1 MRANTVDET
10 PDYKFTAHECQAAKI
25 LQLTRR
31 SRDVVSEFKSKK
43 TEFAAHCRR
52 SKTSRIK
59 ARLGIF
65 MIFGFNTDV
74 KYSDTVYHVQ
84 SEARKADLLLQTMVF
99 VRGHCIGKYA
109 SSYAEEVSN
118 PGFSEEHMHDLLKS
132 QHREIVE
139 SVRAGSIDQFFRD
152 QTEIRDVGGNT
163 LALTWLNSDENPVEQ
178 RLVMRLLITDAGN
191 AIDGALVT
199 SRLQYPAGVPIHSQA
214 VTEGDGRVEL
224 ELDLKAIESAASNAV
239 VFVRATFG
247 EKSVTRKYRLKG
259 K

>member
-1 MRANTVDET
+1 
-10 PDYKFTAHECQAAKI
+10 
-25 LQLTRR
+25 
-31 SRDVVSEFKSKK
+31 
-43 TEFAAHCRR
+43 
-52 SKTSRIK
+52 
-59 ARLGIF
+59 

-74 KYSDTVYHVQ
+74 KYADTLYHVQ

-132 QHREIVE
+132 QHREVVE
-139 SVRAGSIDQFFRD
+139 SVKAGSIEQFFRD

-163 LALTWLNSDENPVEQ
+163 LALTWLNSEETPVKQ
-178 RLVMRLLITDAGN
+178 HLAMRLLITEDGLGV
-191 AIDGALVT
+191 DGALVT
-199 SRLQYPAGVPIHSQA
+199 SRLQFPAGVPIHSQA
-214 VTEGDGRVEL
+214 VTESDGRAEL
-224 ELDLKAIESAASNAV
+224 ALNLNAAESPAGNAV

-259 K
+259 AG

>member
-1 MRANTVDET
+1 
-10 PDYKFTAHECQAAKI
+10 
-25 LQLTRR
+25 
-31 SRDVVSEFKSKK
+31 
-43 TEFAAHCRR
+43 
-52 SKTSRIK
+52 
-59 ARLGIF
+59 

-74 KYSDTVYHVQ
+74 KYGDTVYHVQ

-109 SSYAEEVSN
+109 SSYAEEVGN

-139 SVRAGSIDQFFRD
+139 SVKAGSIDQFFRD

-163 LALTWLNSDENPVEQ
+163 LALTWLNSAESPVEQ
-178 RLVMRLLITDAGN
+178 RLLMRLLVTEAGSGV
-191 AIDGALVT
+191 DGALVT
-199 SRLQYPAGVPIHSQA
+199 ARLQYPAGVPIHSQA
-214 VTEGDGRVEL
+214 VTEGDGSVDLQLNLNSVE
-224 ELDLKAIESAASNAV
+224 STASSAV

-259 K
+259 GGS